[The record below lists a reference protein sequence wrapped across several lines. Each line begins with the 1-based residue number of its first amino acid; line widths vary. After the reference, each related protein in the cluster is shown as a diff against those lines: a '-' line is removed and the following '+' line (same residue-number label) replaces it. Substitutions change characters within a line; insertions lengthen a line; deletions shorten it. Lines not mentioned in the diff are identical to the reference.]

1 MISYGTNLTSTS
13 DEMQHISLRQLYERV
28 SHPDERLAV
37 FVRQLRIVR
46 TVDSKQ
52 YAQLKRRLPFVVC
65 GVFNPSLRSIDNF
78 AYTETFCLDI
88 DHLSDKQIDLGT
100 LRLRLDAD
108 PRVALSFVS
117 PSLDG
122 LKLFFRLSERCYDAG
137 LYSLFYRE
145 FARRF
150 SGQYGL
156 EQVVDARTCDV
167 SRACFL
173 SVDEG
178 AMLRDDSELVD
189 WRSVIPA
196 DNPSDLFDLKHDH
209 DKQQKAEATAAA
221 ADGGDKAEHDPADDV
236 LARIR
241 QTLVPKAAKAEAV
254 RAEAFVP
261 AILDELIDGLKT
273 YIEKTGIEVGDVS
286 NIQYAK
292 KIRCRLGLRQAEI
305 NLFYGH
311 HGFKVVKSPRSG
323 TSAELNDVVAQLI
336 EAYLREH

>member
-28 SHPDERLAV
+28 SHPDERLAQY
-37 FVRQLRIVR
+37 VRQLRIVR
-46 TVDSKQ
+46 TVDAKQ
-52 YAQLKRRLPFVVC
+52 YGQLKRRLPFVVC
-65 GVFNPSLRSIDNF
+65 GVFNPSLRSVDNF
-78 AYTETFCLDI
+78 AYTECFCLDI
-88 DHLSDKQIDLGT
+88 DHLSDKQLDLGA

-122 LKLFFRLSERCYDAG
+122 LKLFFRLSERCYDSG

-150 SGQYGL
+150 SEQYGL
-156 EQVVDARTCDV
+156 EQVVDSRTCDV

-178 AMLRDDSELVD
+178 AMLRDDSETVD
-189 WRSVIPA
+189 WRAVIQA
-196 DNPSDLFDLKHDH
+196 DNPSDLFDLKREQ
-209 DKQQKAEATAAA
+209 DKAAKAEAATD
-221 ADGGDKAEHDPADDV
+221 DGDVAEHDPAADV

-241 QTLVPKAAKAEAV
+241 QTLIPKTVKAEKA

-261 AILDELIDGLKT
+261 AILDEMMDGLKA
-273 YIEKTGIEVGDVS
+273 YVEKTGIEVTDIS

-311 HGFKVVKSPRSG
+311 RGFKVVKSPRSG

-336 EAYLREH
+336 EAYLSEH